1 MEWRTIMP
9 TATASI
15 SWLDAL
21 GWLSAIAAASFL
33 AAWVLT
39 NRLDVRRT
47 PYIAALALVTGGLTW
62 SYLTWSDTSLTSFA
76 TSHWGWGLVGA
87 AVAGAILARLSRH
100 QPRGPRPQ
108 GWRLAATLAW
118 EGVVYG
124 STEGWL
130 LSVLPVLVTW
140 QAFAA
145 HGWTSGIGRTLV
157 AGIVAMAASL
167 AVIVIHHL
175 GYRGF
180 HTRAALAPVLVGC
193 GLLSL
198 AFLLTASP
206 LAAVGGH
213 ILLHT
218 ALTLRGTELPPYATR
233 GGPYRPPRPPTT
245 SHQDGSVGGT
255 AVTHA

>member
-39 NRLDVRRT
+39 TRLGVRRT

-124 STEGWL
+124 STEGLL

-180 HTRAALAPVLVGC
+180 HSRAALAPVMVGC

-198 AFLLTASP
+198 AYLLTASP

-213 ILLHT
+213 IILHT
-218 ALTLRGTELPPYATR
+218 ALTLRGTEMPPYAT
-233 GGPYRPPRPPTT
+233 GGPHVIPLGHRRALE
-245 SHQDGSVGGT
+245 T
-255 AVTHA
+255 ATPVR